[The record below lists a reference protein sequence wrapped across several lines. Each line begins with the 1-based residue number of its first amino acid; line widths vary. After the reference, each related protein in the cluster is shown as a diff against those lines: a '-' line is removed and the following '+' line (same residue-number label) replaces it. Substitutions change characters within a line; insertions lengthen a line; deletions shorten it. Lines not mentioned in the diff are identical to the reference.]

1 MFSLLEEQS
10 PGWAISTCLC
20 FALCFAYC
28 LHPGPCGGVTQQGG
42 QPCDDSINQRLGE
55 MKTVPLNVLERQ
67 DLELSSLAGDKQG
80 RDDHKGLPPTHPS
93 KKKIAESL
101 NSV

>member
-1 MFSLLEEQS
+1 
-10 PGWAISTCLC
+10 
-20 FALCFAYC
+20 
-28 LHPGPCGGVTQQGG
+28 
-42 QPCDDSINQRLGE
+42 
-55 MKTVPLNVLERQ
+55 VPLNVLERQ